1 MVKIT
6 RKKVVDEN
14 IFGEV
19 IAQGKDMLTVLV
31 SNTVAAQKLHAETM
45 KMSQA
50 FDGSAKAQRELIAL
64 DIKSEQLVQQK
75 IKSDQQIQKLEAESA
90 KAKKAQIQAVAAYN
104 KEKERG
110 IKLAEKEAKA
120 IREASSEYTKQSK
133 RLNELRKE
141 YKDLLLTQGQE
152 TAQMKIMRKE
162 IIALDATLK
171 KVDATVGQHQRSV
184 GNYERAL
191 GGVRNML
198 GQLGLAF
205 GVFTILK
212 DVFNIVKN
220 NEEAM
225 ASLAAITGLSGEE
238 FEKFENKVNEVATE
252 LRVSSTEVAKAFELI
267 ASAQPALLKDADAL
281 AAVTEQAIILNKA
294 IKGDLSETSLALVGV
309 MNQFGE
315 SAEEAARIIN
325 ILAAGSQAGA
335 ATVNQINES
344 MVKFGTT
351 AKIQN
356 VSIEESVGLIET
368 LGEKAIFGADAGTA
382 LRNILLNMSSID
394 ALPQKALDALAKYGV
409 NTDIVK
415 DKTLSFEERL
425 RELSKIAGDS
435 TAIMQVFG
443 KENTTAATV
452 LLNSVDTYSKMT
464 DAVTGTNVAQEQ
476 AAINSDT
483 LSNVIKELRAAWE
496 NLVIKWSEGTNVLGG
511 LKAVLRFVGENLE
524 AIIGWVV
531 RGITVWAAYHAA
543 IRLWN
548 SEGTGLI
555 QTLKS
560 MVTPIK
566 KTGDAAKDAA
576 AQAAKAKIGFG
587 GWVAILA
594 ALLPMLLDMAKATY
608 EMYTNTT
615 ALDNATEKYTTKM
628 IEERAEMDKLRFA
641 IETTTAGS
649 KERQLVLDEIN
660 SRYGTTLQNIQDEK
674 MFMDQLLESYQKV
687 NAEMEKRIMQQVLE
701 EELMNLFKTKREIE
715 KMSSSNTLFGTDV
728 KAGFLDDINTQISE
742 IQAKM
747 FQLNNSGGAGKI
759 GIPGTETVDVT
770 GGGNGSKGIKKTISE
785 FKELDAEL
793 NKLEQTLSLEELKA
807 FLNRNTD
814 IDVNDVGA
822 NPEMEEIDAYLEG
835 LNKIAEA
842 EKRLA
847 EEAQKRREEAIQ
859 SLRDSIVEAS
869 KLLEEYGERAL
880 ASLDKQISRI
890 DEAVDA
896 SKSREDQLREE
907 AQKRNLNADE
917 AITLER
923 DRQKALLSEKAA
935 MERKKMEIESLL
947 IMLRAFAASVENG
960 QGNPVANIKSQVTD
974 LINFSKNLPG
984 FIDGTETTL
993 DKAMKQNIPGSG
1005 NDKYMIKADGKERI
1019 LNPSL
1024 SSLIPSHVTN
1034 KELVQSYLFSKAGQ
1048 RIQSSYENNVSSSA
1062 GKAVFYDNSDVVSAI
1077 NTLPAKMP
1085 KSDSMFDSVL
1095 GAFVY
1100 LEKHGNQATKYIA
1113 PIRKRW

>member
-6 RKKVVDEN
+6 RNKVVEEN

-394 ALPQKALDALAKYGV
+394 ALPPKALAALDKYGV

-464 DAVTGTNVAQEQ
+464 DAVTGTSVATEQ
-476 AAINSDT
+476 AAVNSDT
-483 LSNVIKELRAAWE
+483 LSNILLELRAAWE
-496 NLVIKWSEGTNVLGG
+496 NLVVKWSEGTDVLGG
-511 LKAVLRFVGENLE
+511 LKSVLRFVADNLE
-524 AIIGWVV
+524 LIINWVV
-531 RGITVWAAYHAA
+531 RGISVWASYRIA
-543 IRLWN
+543 LMLVN
-548 SEGTGLI
+548 KEGTGFI
-555 QTLKS
+555 QVIGNMIKGLAGANAGLKQ
-560 MVTPIK
+560 VK
-566 KTGDAAKDAA
+566 V
-576 AQAAKAKIGFG
+576 GFAS
-587 GWVAILA
+587 WVGLAA
-594 ALLPMLLDMAKATY
+594 ALLPIMIDLVKQTWQ
-608 EMYTNTT
+608 MYDRTT
-615 ALDNATEKYTTKM
+615 ALEKVTEKYNEQ
-628 IEERAEMDKLRFA
+628 IESERAKMDVLRL
-641 IETTTAGS
+641 
-649 KERQLVLDEIN
+649 RVLDAIGDKGKMLALTNEIN
-660 SRYGTTLQNIQDEK
+660 ATYGTTLTNIDDETQMMNQLWEAYQN
-674 MFMDQLLESYQKV
+674 V
-687 NAEMEKRIMQQVLE
+687 NAEMEKRIKGKLIE
-701 EELMNLFKTKREIE
+701 EELTELYKAKREAE
-715 KMSSSNTLFGTDV
+715 KAQKELGERTLWNSPTWDLYS
-728 KAGFLDDINTQISE
+728 KALNQITSDISE
-742 IQAKM
+742 LNKEM
-747 FQLNNSGGAGKI
+747 FAMGLDATQGKGFGGAGKL
-759 GIPGTETVDVT
+759 
-770 GGGNGSKGIKKTISE
+770 GSKQVT
-785 FKELDAEL
+785 
-793 NKLEQTLSLEELKA
+793 
-807 FLNRNTD
+807 
-814 IDVNDVGA
+814 
-822 NPEMEEIDAYLEG
+822 EEIKNTTSEVKKLGDEVDRIYRKRVPLEG
-835 LNKIAEA
+835 VDLSQFDPEGDNVYDYMSKVGGEAYQKYADIQRKIAEE

-847 EEAQKRREEAIQ
+847 EEAQKRREEAIE
-859 SLRDSIVEAS
+859 SLRDTIVQSSE
-869 KLLEEYGERAL
+869 LLEEFGQRAID
-880 ASLDKQISRI
+880 SIDRQIEKI

-907 AQKRNLNADE
+907 AQKRGLDADE

-923 DRQKALLSEKAA
+923 DRQKALLADKAA

-960 QGNPVANIKSQVTD
+960 QGNPVANIKSQVAE
-974 LINFSKNLPG
+974 LISFSKNLPG

-1100 LEKHGNQATKYIA
+1100 LEKHGNKATKYIA

>member
-1 MVKIT
+1 MAKIT
-6 RKKVVDEN
+6 RNKVVDEN

-19 IAQGKDMLTVLV
+19 IAQGERMLVVLG
-31 SNTVAAQKLHAETM
+31 SNTIAAQKLHAETM

-75 IKSDQQIQKLEAESA
+75 IKTDQQIQKLEADSA
-90 KAKKAQIQAVAAYN
+90 RAKKAQLQAYVAVN
-104 KEKERG
+104 KEKERAA
-110 IKLAEKEAKA
+110 KLAEKEAKA
-120 IREASSEYTKQSK
+120 TREASSEYSKQSK

-141 YKDLLLTQGQE
+141 YKDLLLTQGRE
-152 TAQMKIMRKE
+152 TAQMKLMRKE

-212 DVFNIVKN
+212 DVFNIVKT

-225 ASLAAITGLSGEE
+225 ASLAAITGLSGAE
-238 FEKFENKVNEVATE
+238 FDKFKDKANEVASD
-252 LRVSSTEVAKAFELI
+252 LRMSSTEVAKAFELI

-394 ALPQKALDALAKYGV
+394 ALPPKALAALDKYGV

-464 DAVTGTNVAQEQ
+464 DAVTGTSVATEQ
-476 AAINSDT
+476 AAVNSDT
-483 LSNVIKELRAAWE
+483 LSNILLELRAAWE
-496 NLVIKWSEGTNVLGG
+496 NLVVKWSEGTDVLGG
-511 LKAVLRFVGENLE
+511 LKSVLRFVADNLE
-524 AIIGWVV
+524 LIINWVV
-531 RGITVWAAYHAA
+531 RAITVWASYRIALAA
-543 IRLWN
+543 VN
-548 SEGTGLI
+548 KEGTGFVQVLGNMI
-555 QTLKS
+555 KGLASADKGIKS
-560 MVTPIK
+560 IK
-566 KTGDAAKDAA
+566 ISFAS
-576 AQAAKAKIGFG
+576 
-587 GWVAILA
+587 WVGLA
-594 ALLPMLLDMAKATY
+594 VALLPMLLDMAKATY

-615 ALDNATEKYTTKM
+615 ALDKATDKYTTKM

-660 SRYGTTLQNIQDEK
+660 ARYGTTLQNIQDEK
-674 MFMDQLLESYQKV
+674 MFMDQLWESYQKV

-701 EELMNLFKTKREIE
+701 EELMNLFKAKREIE

-907 AQKRNLNADE
+907 AQKRGLDADE

-923 DRQKALLSEKAA
+923 DRQKALLAEKAA

-993 DKAMKQNIPGSG
+993 DKAMKQNLPGSG

-1024 SSLIPSHVTN
+1024 SALIPAHVTN
-1034 KELVQSYLFSKAGQ
+1034 RELVQSYLFSKAGQ
-1048 RIQSSYENNVSSSA
+1048 KIQSSYENNVSSSSD
-1062 GKAVFYDNSDVVSAI
+1062 KAIYYDNSDVVSAI
-1077 NTLPAKMP
+1077 NTLPEKMP
-1085 KSDSMFDSVL
+1085 KSDSMFSSVL